1 MARFLELTRKSPP
14 GLVLVNLDLVSK
26 VDDVQDN
33 KSVILHFS
41 GGHTIEIASSFRDI
55 SAVLVPK

>member
-1 MARFLELTRKSPP
+1 MAKFLKLTRKSPP

-26 VDDVQDN
+26 VDDMQDN

-41 GGHTIEIASSFRDI
+41 GGHTIEVASSFQEI
-55 SAVLVPK
+55 SSILGAE